1 MAIAN
6 LFEDYTTCN
15 PYIYQKTNMYDLIL
29 ANFAMH
35 ISLNPDETDHVKSV
49 LKHKLFKKNT
59 AVLNAGELCRS
70 IYFVN
75 KGCLRI
81 FYKDRDGD
89 EHNISFCPEFWW
101 SVDISSFSDQT
112 PAFYS
117 ISALEDTEVFYLSY
131 HALEDLY
138 LKVPKFERFFRILTQ
153 NGFNLYQHRI
163 TSNLSKTAEE
173 RYLQFQKQYPKLE
186 QRITQKHIA
195 SYLGITPVFLSMLR
209 HK

>member
-1 MAIAN
+1 
-6 LFEDYTTCN
+6 
-15 PYIYQKTNMYDLIL
+15 MYDLIL

-35 ISLNPDETDHVKSV
+35 ISLEAAETEYVLSVLQHKSV
-49 LKHKLFKKNT
+49 KKN
-59 AVLNAGELCRS
+59 ASVLDGGEICRH
-70 IYFVN
+70 IYFVD

-81 FYKDRDGD
+81 FHKDKEGD
-89 EHNISFCPEFWW
+89 EHNISFCPENWW
-101 SVDISSFSDQT
+101 AVDISSFSGQS

-131 HALEDLY
+131 PALEKLFME
-138 LKVPKFERFFRILTQ
+138 VPKFERFFRILTQ

-186 QRITQKHIA
+186 QRIAQKHIA

-209 HK
+209 RR